1 MRMREENA
9 SLIPVAAVSFGR
21 WDWSIQTQLDIE
33 KENTFTMKL
42 LKLTV
47 MFGGLVALATSVS
60 AESAMVNFNAPFE
73 FVVGG
78 KVLPAGSYTIE
89 EPSNG
94 GVVMIRGNQ
103 PNSTALVLAVNGG
116 PSNTSNARVTFSR
129 NGSAVVLST
138 INVPGGATY
147 SLMAPRTAAAVT
159 VALPR
164 K

>member
-1 MRMREENA
+1 
-9 SLIPVAAVSFGR
+9 
-21 WDWSIQTQLDIE
+21 
-33 KENTFTMKL
+33 MKL

-47 MFGGLVALATSVS
+47 MFGGLVALAASMS
-60 AESAMVNFNAPFE
+60 AESAMVNFSAPFE
-73 FVVGG
+73 FVAGG
-78 KVLPAGSYTIE
+78 KLLPAGNYTVE

-116 PSNTSNARVTFSR
+116 PSNTNHARVTFSR
-129 NGSAVVLST
+129 SGSAVVLSS

-147 SLMAPRTAAAVT
+147 SLMAPERRTVAAVT